1 MADSGYVQLEVV
13 YSGGMIV
20 LSWLVAVIGSWT
32 TLEILLRRTGNAG
45 AMNVML
51 LLGGGTAF
59 GSTATFGM
67 HFVSASL
74 FISKSERIN
83 GNLRLCLFGFRMNR
97 LGIKQLIYVYLHLGK
112 GKEYLSVI
120 KLAIPSSPLSYRV
133 CR

>member
-1 MADSGYVQLEVV
+1 MADSGYVQLVVV

-67 HFVSASL
+67 HFVSSVARFKGRTIPIL
-74 FISKSERIN
+74 THIST
-83 GNLRLCLFGFRMNR
+83 F
-97 LGIKQLIYVYLHLGK
+97 
-112 GKEYLSVI
+112 
-120 KLAIPSSPLSYRV
+120 A
-133 CR
+133 